1 MLGMIVRYFSAKG
14 GDALVLDL
22 NFVAI
27 CCIYV
32 NLYIGGH
39 MESKLIV
46 IAIGGNSLIE
56 DPKKVTVDAQYR
68 AAEKTAHHIANII
81 QEGHRVVIVH
91 GNGPQVGYILLRS
104 EYARKILHSVP
115 LDSCVAD
122 TQGAIGYQLQKALDN
137 EFLIRKMENKAVTV
151 VTQVEVS
158 PSDPSFSNPTKPI
171 GSFMSEEDAKEHSE
185 SFGWTVKEDA
195 GRGWRRVVPSPKPLS
210 IVELDTIKFLAAS
223 GATVIAAGGGGIP
236 VVRDEEGSLWG
247 KEAVIDKDLA
257 AAILAKSLNADAF
270 IISTAVE
277 KVCLDYNKPTQRA
290 IDSMTVAE
298 AKRYS
303 EEGQF
308 APGSMLPKI
317 QALTDYVE
325 STGNLAMIT
334 DPEHL
339 SDAMEG
345 LSGTRILP

>member
-1 MLGMIVRYFSAKG
+1 MQG
-14 GDALVLDL
+14 
-22 NFVAI
+22 
-27 CCIYV
+27 
-32 NLYIGGH
+32 
-39 MESKLIV
+39 KLIV

-68 AAEKTAHHIANII
+68 AAEKTAHHIASII
-81 QEGHRVVIVH
+81 EDGNRVVIVH

-104 EYARKILHSVP
+104 EYARKILHAVP

-137 EFLIRKMENKAVTV
+137 EFIARGMKNCAVTV
-151 VTQVEVS
+151 VTQVEVN
-158 PSDPSFSNPTKPI
+158 PDDPSFSNPTKPI
-171 GSFMSEEDAKEHSE
+171 GSFMTEEDAAEHSRN
-185 SFGWTVKEDA
+185 FGWAVKEDA

-210 IVELDTIKFLAAS
+210 IVELDKIRFLADS

-236 VVRDEEGSLWG
+236 VVRDEKGALWG

-257 AAILAKSLNADAF
+257 AAILAKSLGADAF

-277 KVCLDYNKPTQRA
+277 KVCLDYNKPTERA
-290 IDSMTVAE
+290 LDTMTVAE
-298 AKRYS
+298 ARKYAA
-303 EEGQF
+303 EGQF

-317 QALTDYVE
+317 QAIVDYVE
-325 STGNLAMIT
+325 STGNLGMIT

-339 SDAMEG
+339 PDAMRG
-345 LSGTRILP
+345 LSGTRITR